1 MGTDMIKHKRAFT
14 TTELL
19 TVVAIIG
26 ILTAIAIPNIASQMP
41 RYRLNGAT
49 RQVMGDFMWAR
60 MQAVSQKNEFR
71 ISLVSDHE
79 YEMLDDNNNDGIAD
93 TGEWTKTKDV
103 RLQYHDVRLEL
114 TADPVFFPRGSASPA
129 TMTLTN
135 GSGLKK
141 VKVHI
146 TGRVKME

>member
-1 MGTDMIKHKRAFT
+1 MKRATAFT
-14 TTELL
+14 TMELM

-26 ILTAIAIPNIASQMP
+26 ILAALAIPNIAGQMP

-60 MQAVSQKNEFR
+60 MQAVSQKNEFK
-71 ISLVSDHE
+71 ISLLSDHE
-79 YEMLDDNNNDGIAD
+79 YEILDDDNNDGMAD
-93 TGEWTKTKDV
+93 TGEWTETKDIQT
-103 RLQYHDVRLEL
+103 QYHDVRLGL

-129 TMTLTN
+129 TMSLTN
-135 GSGLKK
+135 GSGSKN

-146 TGRVKME
+146 TGRVKVVE